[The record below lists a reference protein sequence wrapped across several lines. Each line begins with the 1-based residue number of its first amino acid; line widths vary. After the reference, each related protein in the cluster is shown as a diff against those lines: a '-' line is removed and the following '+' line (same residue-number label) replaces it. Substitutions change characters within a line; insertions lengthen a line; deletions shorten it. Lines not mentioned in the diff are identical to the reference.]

1 MHISSIP
8 YLLFQYYLQTTSP
21 IVINRLN
28 EISFVSIEIASNSTC
43 MRTIYFPKSTIRIQT
58 GHTTWS
64 SPLPALVS
72 KCTTVSCVLLNP
84 VEYRAYLTPMNAV
97 PNQPI
102 AIDAIQPIFMILDNS
117 KHTTSDFHLFKLYK
131 EGLDLAEQEHD
142 R

>member
-1 MHISSIP
+1 MAQFMSDDTGDFPELERYQPCLKKKQNMHISSIP

-64 SPLPALVS
+64 SPLPAFVS
-72 KCTTVSCVLLNP
+72 KCTTVSSVFLNP

-97 PNQPI
+97 PNRPI
-102 AIDAIQPIFMILDNS
+102 AIDAIQSTL
-117 KHTTSDFHLFKLYK
+117 
-131 EGLDLAEQEHD
+131 
-142 R
+142 